1 MRIELFMTNPI
12 AKTATFY
19 LVSFAIGVLCHVIR
33 ALSNRTLEQGCPCEC
48 ASVRL
53 FSTHCQSSPQDL
65 AIIDPSVAL
74 LCHKE
79 RQNVCSD
86 WDSSQ
91 TVQVVT
97 TRLGQHVHHIPWQLC
112 CEARSLV

>member
-12 AKTATFY
+12 AKTATLY
-19 LVSFAIGVLCHVIR
+19 LVSFAIGVFCHFIC

-53 FSTHCQSSPQDL
+53 FSTPCQSSPQDL
-65 AIIDPSVAL
+65 ARIDPSVAL

-79 RQNVCSD
+79 HQNVRSD

-91 TVQVVT
+91 TLQAVT
-97 TRLGQHVHHIPWQLC
+97 TRLCQYVHHIPGQLC
-112 CEARSLV
+112 CEARNLV